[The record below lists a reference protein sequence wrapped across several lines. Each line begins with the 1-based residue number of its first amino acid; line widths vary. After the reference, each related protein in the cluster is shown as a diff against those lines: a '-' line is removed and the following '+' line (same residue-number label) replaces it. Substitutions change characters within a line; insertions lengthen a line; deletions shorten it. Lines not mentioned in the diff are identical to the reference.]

1 MNGCSSDDAGSD
13 ASSVHLAQPPP
24 APPTKEMVAAP
35 CAASGGC
42 AVPPVPG
49 ESEAEVSCG
58 ATDVPAALPSANE
71 RESGNASTALAA
83 PNEVPTTV
91 ADDPAGADNGDSNWV
106 RAEQVREGEK
116 QVGEKEGEQRAGEEQ
131 VGEEQVVEEQVGV
144 GDKQVG
150 EEQGEMEEEEKQEEE
165 NQEEE
170 DQGEEEQPEEEQ
182 PEEEQA
188 EGEQAEE
195 EQAEEEQP
203 EEEQAAEEQAGAK
216 QEEEKPVAAS
226 PAARLQGKT
235 GGTKRE
241 ERPAK
246 ESQGKGAGAADV
258 GKGAEAPA
266 KDGQQLSAAEKKK
279 AKGLGKE
286 ITLLMQAL
294 NALSTPEEKLAAL
307 CTKYTQLLE
316 EHRATQRQLKGLEK
330 KHSAASRERDH
341 LQTEHGKALLA
352 RSKLESL
359 CRELQRHN
367 RTLKEEN
374 LQRAREE
381 EEKRREVTAHFQA
394 TLSEIQAQM
403 GQHNE
408 RNARLKQEN
417 MELAD
422 KLKKLIEQYEL
433 REEHVN
439 KVFRNKDLQ
448 QQLSDAKLQQTTE
461 LLEVSGEQHLK
472 EKELLIKQVT
482 ETQRRCEHMK
492 QQEIQLKQQLALYTE
507 KFEEFQGTLS
517 KSNEVFNTFRQE
529 MEKMTKK
536 IKKLEKETSV
546 WRTRWESSNKAL
558 LDMVEEKTRQ
568 DREKE
573 GLNAKVQKLEK
584 LCRALQNERNELSKL
599 QGPATGGEASS
610 AAEANSAAADGADA
624 APAAPAA
631 TSAAVATPSKESDLP
646 NTPQPDPSSNP
657 EANGDPTLVPTVGEP
672 QQTVPA
678 ELAASEPKPCDPA
691 ANTDPSVPDCKADD
705 SNLQTKPTD
714 GQDNT
719 ATDELPQPCDPPT
732 DQSIPRVEPVE
743 TAGLEHQPEPG
754 EIQTSSEPE
763 SGKAQTS

>member
-1 MNGCSSDDAGSD
+1 MLGSTFGYCHSVSPPSS
-13 ASSVHLAQPPP
+13 SSSLSSSSLSSSSLSSSSLSSSSSSLSSSLSSSPPAAAAIPPP

-42 AVPPVPG
+42 AVPPIPG

-71 RESGNASTALAA
+71 RESGNASTA

-106 RAEQVREGEK
+106 RAEQVREGEE
-116 QVGEKEGEQRAGEEQ
+116 QVGEKQEGEQRA
-131 VGEEQVVEEQVGV
+131 
-144 GDKQVG
+144 G

-170 DQGEEEQPEEEQ
+170 DQGEEEQPEEE
-182 PEEEQA
+182 EAGEEQA
-188 EGEQAEE
+188 G
-195 EQAEEEQP
+195 
-203 EEEQAAEEQAGAK
+203 EEQAGAK
-216 QEEEKPVAAS
+216 QEEEKP
-226 PAARLQGKT
+226 
-235 GGTKRE
+235 
-241 ERPAK
+241 
-246 ESQGKGAGAADV
+246 
-258 GKGAEAPA
+258 GAEAPA

-624 APAAPAA
+624 APAA

-646 NTPQPDPSSNP
+646 NTPQPDPSNP

-691 ANTDPSVPDCKADD
+691 ANTDPSVPDCRADDSRADD

-719 ATDELPQPCDPPT
+719 ANDELPQPCDPPT

>member
-1 MNGCSSDDAGSD
+1 MNGCSSDDAGGD

-24 APPTKEMVAAP
+24 VPTKEMVVAP

-42 AVPPVPG
+42 AVPPIPG
-49 ESEAEVSCG
+49 EGEAEVSCG

-71 RESGNASTALAA
+71 RDFGNASTILAA
-83 PNEVPTTV
+83 SNEVPTTV
-91 ADDPAGADNGDSNWV
+91 ADDPASADNGDSNWV

-116 QVGEKEGEQRAGEEQ
+116 QVGEKQEGEQRAGEEQ
-131 VGEEQVVEEQVGV
+131 VKENQVGV

-150 EEQGEMEEEEKQEEE
+150 EEQGGMEEEEKQEEE

-170 DQGEEEQPEEEQ
+170 EQEEE
-182 PEEEQA
+182 
-188 EGEQAEE
+188 EQAEE
-195 EQAEEEQP
+195 EQAEEEQA
-203 EEEQAAEEQAGAK
+203 EEEQAEEEQAGQEQAGEK

-246 ESQGKGAGAADV
+246 ESQGKGSGAADV
-258 GKGAEAPA
+258 SKGAEAPA

-330 KHSAASRERDH
+330 KHLAAARERDH

-529 MEKMTKK
+529 MEK

-610 AAEANSAAADGADA
+610 AAEANSAAADSADA
-624 APAAPAA
+624 APDA
-631 TSAAVATPSKESDLP
+631 TSIAVATPSKETDLP
-646 NTPQPDPSSNP
+646 NTPQPDPYSNP
-657 EANGDPTLVPTVGEP
+657 EANGDPKLVPTVGGKVGEP

-678 ELAASEPKPCDPA
+678 ELAASEPKTCDPA
-691 ANTDPSVPDCKADD
+691 DNTDPSVPDCKADD

-714 GQDNT
+714 GQDNA

-743 TAGLEHQPEPG
+743 TAGLERQPEPG
-754 EIQTSSEPE
+754 EIQTSSQPE

>member
-1 MNGCSSDDAGSD
+1 
-13 ASSVHLAQPPP
+13 
-24 APPTKEMVAAP
+24 
-35 CAASGGC
+35 
-42 AVPPVPG
+42 
-49 ESEAEVSCG
+49 
-58 ATDVPAALPSANE
+58 
-71 RESGNASTALAA
+71 
-83 PNEVPTTV
+83 
-91 ADDPAGADNGDSNWV
+91 
-106 RAEQVREGEK
+106 
-116 QVGEKEGEQRAGEEQ
+116 
-131 VGEEQVVEEQVGV
+131 
-144 GDKQVG
+144 
-150 EEQGEMEEEEKQEEE
+150 MEEEEKQEEE

-170 DQGEEEQPEEEQ
+170 DQGEEEQPEEE
-182 PEEEQA
+182 EAGEEQA
-188 EGEQAEE
+188 G
-195 EQAEEEQP
+195 
-203 EEEQAAEEQAGAK
+203 EEQAGAK

-646 NTPQPDPSSNP
+646 NTPQPDPSNP

-691 ANTDPSVPDCKADD
+691 ANTDPSVPDCRADD

-719 ATDELPQPCDPPT
+719 ANDELPQPCDPPT